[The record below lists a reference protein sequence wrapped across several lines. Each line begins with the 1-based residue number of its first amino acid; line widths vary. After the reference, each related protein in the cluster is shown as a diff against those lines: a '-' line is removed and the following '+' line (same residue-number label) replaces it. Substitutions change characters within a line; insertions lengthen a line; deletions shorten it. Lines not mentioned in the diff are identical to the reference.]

1 MHTVQTAPPTLLST
15 PPTKSRPQKV
25 NWIAL
30 QCDRLDVDL
39 LAQLAHQDGSNK
51 SATVRRL
58 IREEA
63 RRRGI
68 LSFDNSQHQI

>member
-1 MHTVQTAPPTLLST
+1 MLTTQPVTLET
-15 PPTKSRPQKV
+15 PKS
-25 NWIAL
+25 NWITL

-39 LAQLAHQDGSNK
+39 LAHLAQQDGSNK

-63 RRRGI
+63 RRRGM
-68 LSFDNSQHQI
+68 LTFDANPQQL